1 MMKNVILGAF
11 LVAALWLAAS
21 MPAYAADGS
30 TLRVVAVET
39 ANPQAY
45 AEQIK
50 KGKAIIA
57 KVDPK
62 FTLRAWQATF
72 AGERTGAI
80 AVAVE
85 YPGDFAAF
93 ATAWTRLM
101 SDKAVGEWLGGLSGL
116 RTIASDSLYQEIG
129 L

>member
-1 MMKNVILGAF
+1 VRYSRWGRLRPEWAP
-11 LVAALWLAAS
+11 VH
-21 MPAYAADGS
+21 AADGS
-30 TLRVVAVET
+30 TLRVVTVET
-39 ANPQAY
+39 ASPQAY
-45 AEQIK
+45 ADEIR

-62 FTLRAWQATF
+62 FTVRAWQATF
-72 AGERTGAI
+72 AGERTGTI
-80 AVAVE
+80 VVAVE

-101 SDKAVGEWLGGLSGL
+101 SDKAVSEWLGGLSAL
-116 RTIASDSLYQEIG
+116 RTIASDSLYKEVG

>member
-1 MMKNVILGAF
+1 MKDVILGT
-11 LVAALWLAAS
+11 LLMAALWFVAS
-21 MPAYAADGS
+21 TPALAADGS

-45 AEQIK
+45 AEEIK

-62 FTLRAWQATF
+62 FTVRAWQGTF
-72 AGERTGAI
+72 AGDRTGAI

-93 ATAWTRLM
+93 ATAWTRLV
-101 SDKAVGEWLGGLSGL
+101 SDKAVSEWLVGLSAM

>member
-1 MMKNVILGAF
+1 MKKVILGT
-11 LVAALWLAAS
+11 LLMAALWFVAS
-21 MPAYAADGS
+21 TPAYASDGS

-45 AEQIK
+45 AEEIK

-62 FTLRAWQATF
+62 FTVRAWQGTF
-72 AGERTGAI
+72 AGDRTGAI

-93 ATAWTRLM
+93 ATAWTRLV
-101 SDKAVGEWLGGLSGL
+101 SDKAVSEWLGGLSAM

>member
-1 MMKNVILGAF
+1 MKNLILGAL
-11 LVAALWLAAS
+11 LVAAWCFVAS
-21 MPAYAADGS
+21 APAHAADGS

-45 AEQIK
+45 AEEIK

-57 KVDPK
+57 KVDAK
-62 FTLRAWQATF
+62 FTMRAWRATF

-85 YPGDFAAF
+85 YPGDLAAF
-93 ATAWTRLM
+93 AAAWTRLV
-101 SDKAVGEWLGGLSGL
+101 SDPAVSDWLNGLSGL

>member
-1 MMKNVILGAF
+1 MAPQVQRRQACATIPAVKRMGRSRP
-11 LVAALWLAAS
+11 AS
-21 MPAYAADGS
+21 LPAHGADGS

-50 KGKAIIA
+50 KGRAIIA
-57 KVDPK
+57 K
-62 FTLRAWQATF
+62 
-72 AGERTGAI
+72 
-80 AVAVE
+80 AV
-85 YPGDFAAF
+85 
-93 ATAWTRLM
+93 
-101 SDKAVGEWLGGLSGL
+101 SEWLGGLSGL

>member
-1 MMKNVILGAF
+1 MKNVILGT
-11 LVAALWLAAS
+11 LMVAALWFVTSA
-21 MPAYAADGS
+21 PAYAGDGS

-39 ANPQAY
+39 SNPQAY
-45 AEQIK
+45 AEEIK
-50 KGKAIIA
+50 KGRAIIA

-62 FTLRAWQATF
+62 FTLRAWRGTF
-72 AGERTGAI
+72 AGDRTGAI

-93 ATAWTRLM
+93 ATAWTRLT
-101 SDKAVGEWLGGLSGL
+101 SDKAVSDWLNGLSGL

>member
-1 MMKNVILGAF
+1 MKSLILGAF
-11 LVAALWLAAS
+11 LVAALWFVAS
-21 MPAYAADGS
+21 VPAYAADGS
-30 TLRVVAVET
+30 TLRAVAVDT

-57 KVDPK
+57 QVDPK
-62 FTLRAWQATF
+62 FTVRAWQATF

-80 AVAVE
+80 VVAVE

-93 ATAWTRLM
+93 ATAWTRLV
-101 SDKAVGEWLGGLSGL
+101 SDKAVSEWLGGLSAM

>member
-1 MMKNVILGAF
+1 MKSLILGAF
-11 LVAALWLAAS
+11 LVAALWFVAS
-21 MPAYAADGS
+21 VPAYAADGS
-30 TLRVVAVET
+30 TLRAVAVDT

-57 KVDPK
+57 QVDPK
-62 FTLRAWQATF
+62 FTVRAWQATF

-80 AVAVE
+80 VVAVE

-93 ATAWTRLM
+93 ATAWTRLV
-101 SDKAVGEWLGGLSGL
+101 SDKAVSEWLVGLSAM

>member
-1 MMKNVILGAF
+1 MKNLILGAF
-11 LVAALWLAAS
+11 LVAALWLVATV
-21 MPAYAADGS
+21 PAYAADGS
-30 TLRVVAVET
+30 TLRVVTVET

-50 KGKAIIA
+50 KGKSIIVQ
-57 KVDPK
+57 VDPK
-62 FTLRAWQATF
+62 FTVRAWQATF

-80 AVAVE
+80 VVAVE

-93 ATAWTRLM
+93 ATAWSRLV
-101 SDKAVGEWLGGLSGL
+101 SDKAVSEWLCGLSGL